1 MTSPLPAMPVP
12 HGQAEER
19 EVLRDHPK
27 PFTEVYR
34 GRWQAGRADE
44 AHPGTS
50 QAVPAI
56 ASDD

>member
-1 MTSPLPAMPVP
+1 MTSPLPGMPVP

-34 GRWQAGRADE
+34 GRWQAWEGPTR
-44 AHPGTS
+44 PS
-50 QAVPAI
+50 WF
-56 ASDD
+56 